1 MFEAH
6 IFSTIKSLS
15 FRILLFCPFLISSK
29 AMLLLLLC
37 TTIALLSIVP
47 LDAHPHFHTGQEIGT
62 VWHATSDDSTPPP
75 ILSYHAHIVFNL
87 NKHHYDRAMALRDRT
102 IFQFQDYLMGEES
115 QLVSTMETSAV
126 SYWLVSA
133 NAIAAL
139 TLTFCLCFQ

>member
-1 MFEAH
+1 
-6 IFSTIKSLS
+6 
-15 FRILLFCPFLISSK
+15 
-29 AMLLLLLC
+29 MLLLLLC

-102 IFQFQDYLMGEES
+102 IFQFQDYLMGEECTTRFDNGDLCS
-115 QLVSTMETSAV
+115 KLLACFCKCNRSFNTDILFMLSVIRDV
-126 SYWLVSA
+126 ISA
-133 NAIAAL
+133 NA
-139 TLTFCLCFQ
+139 FHYYGWWESN